1 MLGFLEHRHV
11 DAGMTQGNA
20 DHPRNPLARAA
31 LLLTLRRTHHFP
43 VLMKIGSPFFFI
55 AVLFTRSSLYIY
67 MASYV
72 HRIEVQYTRDPR
84 LPTRTERFRSLGF
97 PLRELHLVD
106 VYTIATAQRD
116 FSPEELSQIGAQLSN
131 PVVQRYSV
139 DRPTEAEFD
148 YAIEVGFLPGV
159 TDNAGT
165 TARQTIEDYF
175 NFQFGEEE
183 AVFSSQLYLVCGDLT
198 PEALQRLTAAL
209 ANPLVNR
216 VHVKSREE
224 YAGKGMDVVTPFVR
238 LHELQTAG
246 TVDLDLP
253 DAELAR
259 IGKEGILDPATGERR
274 GPLALD
280 LAQLH
285 AIRDYFRKLGRK
297 PTDVELESLAQTW
310 SEHCKHTI
318 FASAMDDDVPR
329 GLYKTCI
336 QAATNTIRAAKGEN
350 DICVSVFTDNS
361 GAIVFDDEHLVT
373 CKVETHNSPS
383 ALDPF
388 GGALTGIVGVNRDT
402 IGFGLGAKPCINI
415 YGYCVGDPDTEPAL
429 FRGKNRQNPILPPR
443 RIFEGVVR
451 GVDVG
456 GNCSGIPTPQGW
468 CYFHDRYVGKPLVFA
483 GTVGVMPRAR
493 GGRPLHEKQAR
504 PGDLIVMVGGRVGK
518 DGIHGAT
525 FSSEALDPASP
536 VTAVQIGDPI
546 TQKKFSDV
554 IVKEARDLDL
564 YRSITDNGAGGLSC
578 SVAEMAKESGGCHV
592 LLDRVPL
599 KYPGMAPWEIWISES
614 QERMT
619 LAVPEEKIE
628 AFMDLMQKREVEA
641 TVIGTFTDTGRCVV
655 EYNGET
661 VMDVDLD
668 FLHDGLPKKHLR
680 TEPVETVYPEPDVP
694 CPDRLD
700 DLLLTMLS
708 RKNICSKEFI
718 STRYDHTVQ
727 GGHVL
732 GPVQGA
738 GRVQATATLTKVV
751 LGSMKGVGLSQGLFP
766 SYSELDPYRMALAA
780 IDAAVRGLV
789 AIGVPM
795 ETIALLD
802 NFCWCSSDEPG
813 RLWQLKRAAFGC
825 YDGAVGFGAPY
836 ISGKDSMF
844 NDFSGFDA
852 DSNPVKVSVP
862 PTLLITS
869 IGVHPDVTTAVSMDA
884 KFDGDLVYV
893 VGETGEELG
902 GSEYLAHLGI
912 EGGSVPS
919 LDIEAAKVRYGRMTD
934 AIQKGLLASAFPVT
948 HGGLLVALAK
958 VAIAGRIGM
967 DLAIPGGMRPD
978 TYLFSESLGRFV
990 VTVAPSNREAFEAIF
1005 GGDAH
1010 LLGRVGGETFRVS
1023 AGEQTLIKQP
1033 VTAMETAYK
1042 APFGGY

>member
-1 MLGFLEHRHV
+1 M
-11 DAGMTQGNA
+11 
-20 DHPRNPLARAA
+20 PARTSFDPGTGPCIISIAA
-31 LLLTLRRTHHFP
+31 
-43 VLMKIGSPFFFI
+43 
-55 AVLFTRSSLYIY
+55 LFTRSHPYIY
-67 MASYV
+67 MASHV
-72 HRIEVQYTRDPR
+72 HRIEVHYSCDPR
-84 LPTRTERFRSLGF
+84 LQMRTERFRSLGI

-106 VYTIATAQRD
+106 VYTIATSKRD

-139 DRPTEAEFD
+139 DRPTEADFD
-148 YAIEVGFLPGV
+148 HAIEVGFLPGV
-159 TDNAGT
+159 TDNVGA

-175 NFQFGEEE
+175 GFQFGKGE
-183 AVFSSQLYLVCGDLT
+183 AVFSSQLYLAAGDLT
-198 PEALQRLTAAL
+198 PESLEKLAGAL
-209 ANPLVNR
+209 ANPLINR
-216 VHVKSREE
+216 IHIKSREE
-224 YAGKGMDVVTPFVR
+224 YGKKGMDAVTPFVH
-238 LHELQTAG
+238 LDDPQAAG
-246 TVDLDLP
+246 AVDLDLS
-253 DAELAR
+253 DADLAR
-259 IGKEGILDPATGERR
+259 IGKEGILDPRTGERR

-285 AIRDYFRKLGRK
+285 AIRDYFRGLGRM
-297 PTDVELESLAQTW
+297 PTDVEIESLAQTW

-336 QAATNTIRAAKGEN
+336 QAATNAIRKKRGDA

-361 GAIVFDDEHLVT
+361 GAIIFDDEHLVT

-415 YGYCVGDPDTEPAL
+415 YGYCTGDPDTEPAL
-429 FRGKNRQNPILPPR
+429 FRGKNRENPILSPR
-443 RIFEGVVR
+443 RIFEGVIS
-451 GVDVG
+451 GVGIG

-483 GTVGVMPRAR
+483 GTVGVMPRAHN
-493 GGRPLHEKQAR
+493 GRLLHEKQAL

-554 IVKEARDLDL
+554 IVREARDLDL

-628 AFMDLMQKREVEA
+628 AFMDLMGKRDVEA

-655 EYNGET
+655 EYDGTT
-661 VMDVDLD
+661 VMDIDLD
-668 FLHDGLPKKHLR
+668 FLHDGLPEKHLL
-680 TEPVETVYPEPDVP
+680 TLPVETAYPEPDFP

-700 DLLLTMLS
+700 DLLLAMLA

-732 GPVQGA
+732 GPVQGS
-738 GRVQATATLTKVV
+738 GRVQTAATLTKVV
-751 LGSMKGVGLSQGLFP
+751 PGSMKGVGLSQGIFP
-766 SYSELDPYRMALAA
+766 TYSELDPYRMAIAA
-780 IDAAVRGLV
+780 IDLAIRGLI
-789 AIGVPM
+789 AIGIPLDA
-795 ETIALLD
+795 IALLD
-802 NFCWCSSDEPG
+802 NFCWCSSDEPE
-813 RLWQLKRAAFGC
+813 RLWQLKQAAFGC
-825 YDGAVGFGAPY
+825 RDGAIAFGTPY
-836 ISGKDSMF
+836 ISGKDSMY

-852 DSNPVKVSVP
+852 DSRPVKVSVP
-862 PTLLITS
+862 PMLLITS
-869 IGVHPDVTTAVSMDA
+869 IGIHPDVTTAVSMDA
-884 KFDGDLVYV
+884 KFEGDLAYV

-902 GSEYLAHLGI
+902 GSEYLAHIGI
-912 EGGSVPS
+912 EGGVVPS
-919 LDIEAAKVRYGRMTD
+919 LDMEAAKARYEKMTG
-934 AIQKGLLASAFPVT
+934 AIAKGLIASAFPVA
-948 HGGLLVALAK
+948 HGGLLIALAK
-958 VAIAGRIGM
+958 VAIAGRVGM
-967 DLAIPGGMRPD
+967 DLTIPGGMRPD
-978 TYLFSESLGRFV
+978 RYLFSESPGRFV
-990 VTVAPSNREAFEAIF
+990 VTVAPGDREAFEEVF
-1005 GGDAH
+1005 GDDAH
-1010 LLGRVGGETFRVS
+1010 LLGRVGGTAFRVS
-1023 AGEQTLIKQP
+1023 AGETLIEQP
-1033 VTAMETAYK
+1033 IRAMKTAYK